1 MNTISGENDQAP
13 SVSGM
18 RELFERWLIS
28 VGQDERQASR
38 DYSAHDLFV
47 AGALAMLTA
56 EQREAFKAEQQRVNF
71 WASYR
76 RIRAIRSQYHTTN
89 LRKLVCVKILDLAE
103 RSLPTPDDLS
113 GRRRSTAIFDDF
125 LNSDVRLD
133 MKTQIDQHLPKL
145 VNNPL
150 PKQTREDLLSNT
162 KHLNNVLP
170 HVKHRGSK

>member
-71 WASYR
+71 GASVP
-76 RIRAIRSQYHTTN
+76 RIRAIRPQYPHYSPE
-89 LRKLVCVKILDLAE
+89 KA
-103 RSLPTPDDLS
+103 
-113 GRRRSTAIFDDF
+113 
-125 LNSDVRLD
+125 
-133 MKTQIDQHLPKL
+133 
-145 VNNPL
+145 
-150 PKQTREDLLSNT
+150 LSNMLENMGLSFIPSEQEQQDI
-162 KHLNNVLP
+162 KDKIDFNSA
-170 HVKHRGSK
+170 SKMDGLKGYHASLIIADDAEEGK